1 MLSFL
6 DKVAR
11 IRAELLGAPSDM
23 PAAQVVATASTADG
37 ASGARGAGRSGV
49 VHVVY
54 AGAPKD
60 LLGIFLAPLEP
71 KPCPYS

>member
-1 MLSFL
+1 MGA
-6 DKVAR
+6 D
-11 IRAELLGAPSDM
+11 RAGGAGG
-23 PAAQVVATASTADG
+23 ADG
-37 ASGARGAGRSGV
+37 ASGARGAGGSGV

-71 KPCPYS
+71 NPCPYS